1 MEVPDEPSTDLNIE
15 KIEEVVLKTLTPGIK
30 LAPAPYPSVI
40 FFEEKE
46 AKNKNDM
53 EGKIVVPMKKSTVQ
67 LAKSKE
73 EFDHIQEEKE
83 EDERTRKKYEGKKDV
98 LETFSRLLLAGHPA
112 PEEMKK
118 FTDDEIMSIIRHGLF
133 PAYKLEKL
141 LNDCD
146 RAISIRLEYLF
157 DYYSFYI
164 QLQLSKSFSNSF

>member
-1 MEVPDEPSTDLNIE
+1 MDLPTDLNIE
-15 KIEEVVLKTLTPGIK
+15 KIEEVVLKTLKTPGIK
-30 LAPAPYPSVI
+30 LAPAPYQSI
-40 FFEEKE
+40 ITFEERE
-46 AKNKNDM
+46 AKNDM
-53 EGKIVVPMKKSTVQ
+53 EIVVPMKKSTVQ

-146 RAISIRLEYLF
+146 RAISIRSEHLF
-157 DYYSFYI
+157 NHSFYI
-164 QLQLSKSFSNSF
+164 QL